1 MKEAARAVCSRRAMA
16 GAVLQVRYPTGLT
29 DEEYVTQRA
38 WNGATAPPCPWCA
51 PGRCTLVPHGFYPR
65 VQPQGTLIRRFRCR
79 RQGRTVSL
87 LPDCLAAH
95 VRGSLEDLE
104 AAAGAAE
111 QAATRAAA
119 AEQIRP
125 PGQGS
130 LVSAQRW
137 LGRRV
142 QWVRVLLVTVKGL
155 CPERFTGVDATLA
168 GFGQALDSDTVL
180 RALRDVAETHL
191 QQLAAP
197 VGFGYPGVPARVH
210 TAGAGAKKQYMG
222 LDPPPVAG

>member
-1 MKEAARAVCSRRAMA
+1 MA
-16 GAVLQVRYPTGLT
+16 GAALQVRYPTGLT
-29 DEEYVTQRA
+29 GEEYVTQRA
-38 WNGATAPPCPWCA
+38 WNGATAPPCPWCE
-51 PGRCTLVPHGFYPR
+51 PGRCRLVPHGFYAR
-65 VQPQGTLIRRFRCR
+65 VEPQGTLIRRFRCR
-79 RQGRTVSL
+79 RQGRTVSR

-95 VRGSLEDLE
+95 VRGSLEELE
-104 AAAGAAE
+104 EVALVAE

-119 AEQIRP
+119 VDQVRP

-137 LGRRV
+137 LARRV
-142 QWVRVLLVTVKGL
+142 QWVRALLVTVKGL
-155 CPERFTGVDATLA
+155 YPERFAGVPPTLA

-191 QQLAAP
+191 QQLPAP
-197 VGFGYPGVPARVH
+197 VGFGYRGLQASVPK
-210 TAGAGAKKQYMG
+210 AGAGAKKQYMG